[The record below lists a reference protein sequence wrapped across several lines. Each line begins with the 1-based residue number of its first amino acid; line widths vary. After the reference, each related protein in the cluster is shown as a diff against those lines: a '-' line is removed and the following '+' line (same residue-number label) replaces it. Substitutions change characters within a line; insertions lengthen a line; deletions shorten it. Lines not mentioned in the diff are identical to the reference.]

1 MFPADT
7 IVAIATAPG
16 LGAVA
21 MVRLSGS
28 AAFRIARVLAPG
40 FDPAQPRVTRLLS
53 IQGAD
58 SSPIDQALVTAF
70 PGPGSYTGEDVVEF
84 ATHGGVLVP
93 AQVVAAAIQAG
104 ARQAL
109 PGEFTRRAVIEGKLD
124 LLQAE
129 AVGDLI
135 AATAPAQARQ
145 ALQQL
150 DGALSLRVGQLREL
164 LLNAEALLAYTI
176 DFPEEDDGPLDPT
189 RVVQELDAVEL
200 SLRTLLSSAPVGE
213 RLRVGALVVLA
224 GAPNAGKSSLF
235 NALLGR
241 ERALVTEIAGT
252 TRDAIEAD
260 LVVEEWPIRLVDT
273 AGLRESGDRLER
285 LGIEVSLRY
294 LEQADLILFC
304 LGPGESLP
312 EGLST
317 IGVPILTVHTKA
329 DLAEALPGVVERLA
343 VSVLTGSG
351 LDRLRWNLADLL
363 FSAGRRSRGDEV
375 MLTAVRHRVAV
386 ESALKEV
393 GLARDRLQEDEPVLA
408 AHHLLSA
415 RMALEEL
422 IGKVDR
428 EEIFDLVFGNFC
440 VGK

>member
-129 AVGDLI
+129 AI
-135 AATAPAQARQ
+135 RP
-145 ALQQL
+145 
-150 DGALSLRVGQLREL
+150 
-164 LLNAEALLAYTI
+164 Y
-176 DFPEEDDGPLDPT
+176 
-189 RVVQELDAVEL
+189 
-200 SLRTLLSSAPVGE
+200 
-213 RLRVGALVVLA
+213 
-224 GAPNAGKSSLF
+224 
-235 NALLGR
+235 GR
-241 ERALVTEIAGT
+241 
-252 TRDAIEAD
+252 
-260 LVVEEWPIRLVDT
+260 
-273 AGLRESGDRLER
+273 
-285 LGIEVSLRY
+285 
-294 LEQADLILFC
+294 
-304 LGPGESLP
+304 
-312 EGLST
+312 
-317 IGVPILTVHTKA
+317 
-329 DLAEALPGVVERLA
+329 
-343 VSVLTGSG
+343 
-351 LDRLRWNLADLL
+351 
-363 FSAGRRSRGDEV
+363 
-375 MLTAVRHRVAV
+375 
-386 ESALKEV
+386 
-393 GLARDRLQEDEPVLA
+393 
-408 AHHLLSA
+408 
-415 RMALEEL
+415 
-422 IGKVDR
+422 
-428 EEIFDLVFGNFC
+428 
-440 VGK
+440 